1 MSTAQQVN
9 YVDIINDIEDFY
21 VENSINVYTP
31 VPGTQLKYKPLSV
44 EQLKLFI
51 ELQVSASKDEFGVL
65 PGLAAVEMLNDI
77 TVNNCIDYKDKVM
90 ASLSIIDRDAV
101 ILQLRNDIKSEI
113 NLSQDV
119 DSDDVIVDLSDIVLR
134 LKKAKF
140 PKTNRTRSKVLKY
153 KSGSFTVDI
162 KLPSLQVDSDINAK
176 FKKLVVPSLSK
187 GTKHV
192 EKNVDK
198 ILSKVYFLEIYKY
211 IDTVTIV
218 KGDGKTVVNFRD
230 LDNFDQNFLLL
241 DKLPSQVVATV
252 SDYMSDVRK
261 FRDSMFYYEDEDGK
275 HVPLDIDLGLFAGI

>member
-1 MSTAQQVN
+1 M
-9 YVDIINDIEDFY
+9 
-21 VENSINVYTP
+21 
-31 VPGTQLKYKPLSV
+31 
-44 EQLKLFI
+44 
-51 ELQVSASKDEFGVL
+51 
-65 PGLAAVEMLNDI
+65 
-77 TVNNCIDYKDKVM
+77 
-90 ASLSIIDRDAV
+90 
-101 ILQLRNDIKSEI
+101 
-113 NLSQDV
+113 
-119 DSDDVIVDLSDIVLR
+119 
-134 LKKAKF
+134 
-140 PKTNRTRSKVLKY
+140 LKY